1 MPGVQRHLIKSGEA
15 HRTVELF
22 LAMPETSF
30 PDGAMLFVHGNQ
42 NGTLVGGRE
51 AADNGTLERFSSG
64 LNIVAASVSQ
74 PGFGASE
81 GPPDFCGP
89 QTQDAIRTAL
99 SFLRAQPGV
108 DAGRVA
114 LHGLS
119 RGAVVSA
126 MVASQDASLL
136 GLILVAG
143 NYDLA
148 ATYHVAMP
156 GLRRAI
162 EREAGVTE
170 KDFSARSPLRHA
182 HKIRSETLIIH
193 GRRDDRAPFTQA
205 ERMAT
210 VLADSGVDVSL
221 QAFDCGHGIPREHSR
236 AAMRPF
242 LNRMFRPTI
251 H

>member
-1 MPGVQRHLIKSGEA
+1 MTRVQRHLINSKKTYRA
-15 HRTVELF
+15 VELF
-22 LAMPETSF
+22 LTTPETSF
-30 PDGAMLFVHGNQ
+30 PNGAMLFVHGNQ

-51 AADNGTLERFSSG
+51 AAENGTLERACSR
-64 LNIVAASVSQ
+64 LDIVAASVSQ

-89 QTQDAIRTAL
+89 GSQEAVGAAL

-108 DAGRVA
+108 EPGRIV

-119 RGAVVSA
+119 RGAVVAA
-126 MVASQDASLL
+126 MVASDDTNLL

-148 ATYHVAMP
+148 ATYQTAMP

-162 EREAGVTE
+162 EREMAVTDS
-170 KDFSARSPLRHA
+170 DFSDRSPLRHA

-193 GRRDDRAPFTQA
+193 GRQDDRAPFKQA
-205 ERMAT
+205 EKMAGA
-210 VLADSGVDVSL
+210 LADASVSVCL
-221 QAFDCGHGIPREHSR
+221 QAFDCGHRIPQEYSR

-242 LNRMFRPTI
+242 LQRMFRPTI